1 LQLLAKTGRR
11 LPIGLSGGESLQ
23 SVIYMLATTMEASP
37 MSYKKATAALDEAA
51 RARLRG
57 PFFGSTTPPAGSEDV
72 DDDGLVELVDEFY
85 NGYGEDAV
93 PKEAVAPRAAAW
105 IDTLRAAL
113 ADATADAAA
122 AARVRAEAERA
133 VVDARTTVAGGEGV
147 RKRVVERL
155 RARGFDA
162 GEFPCPPFRC
172 FFQLIFE
179 CVLYYLQK
187 KFYMIEA

>member
-57 PFFGSTTPPAGSEDV
+57 PFFGSTTPPAGREDV

-122 AARVRAEAERA
+122 AARLRSPPIRPAPAPSRCWCTRRTSRAASS
-133 VVDARTTVAGGEGV
+133 TPPSGKG
-147 RKRVVERL
+147 KR
-155 RARGFDA
+155 
-162 GEFPCPPFRC
+162 C
-172 FFQLIFE
+172 
-179 CVLYYLQK
+179 
-187 KFYMIEA
+187 